1 MEGGTFL
8 SNIYDED
15 GHLSQ
20 FILESLKE
28 GNLPEVEL
36 IQAVSHMADCES
48 CANAYAD
55 SFNSS
60 ELSDVPLGFAD
71 EVKRKLSLKKQNN
84 RQFVAYSMKV
94 AVAVCAS
101 LVIVFSG
108 AINFISSAD
117 SIITKTQPANLSFIN
132 TVNTNLKDLSQKL
145 LFKEGFKNENK
156 KK

>member
-1 MEGGTFL
+1 MSKIFEV
-8 SNIYDED
+8 S

-28 GNLPEVEL
+28 GTLPEVEL

-55 SFNSS
+55 SFNTS

-71 EVKRKLSLKKQNN
+71 EVRRRLSLKKKYN

-108 AINFISSAD
+108 AINFIASAD

-132 TVNTNLKDLSQKL
+132 NVNTNLKDFSQKL